1 MSFVEALNS
10 KDFVVTAHM
19 NLAEVPDKASLIR
32 SAEILESSVDA
43 VHLPD
48 STQMHISGIAA
59 AAILQQQGI
68 DPIVHLNCRDRNRIA
83 LHKDVTGIA
92 ALGLTSVL
100 IMRGKKLLDGKN
112 QGVRA
117 VFDIPALDFMT
128 YVQELKNDDESAL
141 LDNNFFL
148 GALAELFDPDPEWIP
163 KNLIRKCEAGVN
175 FVQTQVCFDMDIA
188 RNYMSRIVA
197 SKLTYKTRFM
207 LALAPLPSANV
218 ARWVQDN
225 VKGAIV
231 PNTIVDR
238 LAQAA
243 DPEREGIEICAELM
257 REMAAIPGVSGVNL
271 HKFGA
276 LDAIPAAISAS
287 GVRGNT

>member
-1 MSFVEALNS
+1 MSFVTALNS
-10 KDFVVTAHM
+10 KDFVVTAHL
-19 NLAEVPDKASLIR
+19 NLAEVSGKTALER
-32 SAEILESSVDA
+32 SGAVLQPSVDA
-43 VHLPD
+43 IHLPD
-48 STQMHISGIAA
+48 NTQMHISGVAA
-59 AAILQQQGI
+59 AAILLQLGI

-83 LHKDVTGIA
+83 LHKDVTGIS
-92 ALGLTSVL
+92 ALGASSVL
-100 IMRGKKLLDGKN
+100 IMRGKKITDGKN
-112 QGVRA
+112 QGARA
-117 VFDIPALDFMT
+117 VFDIPALDFMA
-128 YVQELKNDDESAL
+128 YVQELKHDDESAL
-141 LDNNFFL
+141 LDNNFYL

-207 LALAPLPSANV
+207 LALAPLPSAKV

-231 PNTIVDR
+231 PDTIVDR

-243 DPEREGIEICAELM
+243 DPEQEGIEICAELM

-271 HKFGA
+271 HRFGE
-276 LDAIPAAISAS
+276 LDAIPAAINAS
-287 GVRGNT
+287 GVRGNP